1 MLSVEVVGKM
11 SKNMDLMLDE
21 CIDRINSGESIE
33 ECLAHYPEHA
43 AELRPLL
50 LALSDAGDVCS
61 DMPKAE
67 ARSMMRQ
74 RLESAATTAERSPH
88 KNQRISAIFGWP
100 KIWATATIVV
110 VLALVGFGL
119 YQMLTPDMAPVI
131 AQANFRLLLSDEP
144 NAIGDFGSLKVTI
157 SRIGVLRG
165 GENGGWDE
173 IKIEP
178 AAVVDLTRLQGLNAQ
193 EIWKGNLPEGQ
204 YRQVFIYIENAVGIL
219 TNGTTAKV
227 VVPSG
232 NLQISKPFAVTADGS
247 TISFVY
253 DVTVVAAGSDY
264 ILQPQL
270 EQSGATEKIHELGS
284 GELTIQVIEGK
295 VTPGESITIRVTSG
309 MTPVGDASVVVNDRK
324 VGTTDENGLKV
335 FTISSNDELEIAVL
349 KDQAKGELEI
359 DLERE
364 SEEQEAEDDELIIK
378 VVSGDVLP
386 GKSITI
392 LVTANGNPLAG
403 ALVIVDDRE
412 IGTTVPDGR
421 ISFVLAD
428 VEELDIKAVKGE
440 MEGELKIDLKNKSE
454 H

>member
-1 MLSVEVVGKM
+1 
-11 SKNMDLMLDE
+11 
-21 CIDRINSGESIE
+21 
-33 ECLAHYPEHA
+33 
-43 AELRPLL
+43 
-50 LALSDAGDVCS
+50 
-61 DMPKAE
+61 
-67 ARSMMRQ
+67 
-74 RLESAATTAERSPH
+74 
-88 KNQRISAIFGWP
+88 
-100 KIWATATIVV
+100 
-110 VLALVGFGL
+110 
-119 YQMLTPDMAPVI
+119 
-131 AQANFRLLLSDEP
+131 
-144 NAIGDFGSLKVTI
+144 
-157 SRIGVLRG
+157 
-165 GENGGWDE
+165 
-173 IKIEP
+173 
-178 AAVVDLTRLQGLNAQ
+178 
-193 EIWKGNLPEGQ
+193 
-204 YRQVFIYIENAVGIL
+204 VFIYIENAVGIL
-219 TNGTTAKV
+219 TNGTKAKV

-232 NLQISKPFAVTADGS
+232 NLQISKPFAVTAVGS

-364 SEEQEAEDDELIIK
+364 SEEQEAEDDELIIR

>member
-1 MLSVEVVGKM
+1 M
-11 SKNMDLMLDE
+11 SKDFDLVIDE
-21 CIDRINSGESIE
+21 CIDRMNSGESVE
-33 ECLAHYPEHA
+33 QCLARYPKYA
-43 AELRPLL
+43 AELGPMLL
-50 LALSDAGDVCS
+50 TLRDTGDICS
-61 DMPKAE
+61 TMPGAE
-67 ARSMMRQ
+67 ARSKVKQ
-74 RLESAATTAERSPH
+74 QIESAAMTSNTSSHSSR
-88 KNQRISAIFGWP
+88 RILPVFGWP
-100 KIWATATIVV
+100 KVRATVAVV
-110 VLALVGFGL
+110 FVLALVGFGL
-119 YQMLTPDMAPVI
+119 YWTVGRDVTPVI
-131 AQANFRLLLSDEP
+131 AQTNFRLLLSDDP
-144 NAIGDFGSLKVTI
+144 NAIADFSSLKVTI

-165 GENGGWDE
+165 GEGGGWEE
-173 IKIEP
+173 IKLEP
-178 AAVVDLTRLQGLNAQ
+178 GIMVDLTRLQGLNAQ

-270 EQSGATEKIHELGS
+270 E
-284 GELTIQVIEGK
+284 LTIQVIEGK
-295 VTPGESITIRVTSG
+295 VAPGELITIRVTSE

-324 VGTTDENGLKV
+324 VGTTDENGLKA
-335 FTISSNDELEIAVL
+335 FTVPSDEELEIEVT

-412 IGTTVPDGR
+412 IGTTGPDGR

-428 VEELDIKAVKGE
+428 VEELDIKGVKGE
-440 MEGELKIDLKNKSE
+440 MEGELKIDLEDESE
-454 H
+454 E

>member
-1 MLSVEVVGKM
+1 M
-11 SKNMDLMLDE
+11 SKNMDLLLDE
-21 CIDRINSGESIE
+21 CIDRINSGESIQA
-33 ECLAHYPEHA
+33 CLAHYPEHA
-43 AELRPLL
+43 AELEPLL
-50 LALSDAGDVCS
+50 LALSDAGEICS
-61 DMPKAE
+61 DMPEAE
-67 ARSMMRQ
+67 ARFKMRQ
-74 RLESAATTAERSPH
+74 RLESAATAGERSPH
-88 KNQRISAIFGWP
+88 KNQRITAIFGWP
-100 KIWATATIVV
+100 KVWVTATIVV

-131 AQANFRLLLSDEP
+131 AQSNFRLLLSDEP
-144 NAIGDFGSLKVTI
+144 NAIGDFSSLKVTI

-165 GENGGWDE
+165 GENGGWEE

-178 AAVVDLTRLQGLNAQ
+178 AAVIDLTRLQGLNAQ
-193 EIWKGNLPEGQ
+193 EIWNGNLPEGQ
-204 YRQVFIYIENAVGIL
+204 YTQVFIYIENAVGIL
-219 TNGTTAKV
+219 TNGTTAKL

-270 EQSGATEKIHELGS
+270 DQSGATEKIHEIGS
-284 GELTIQVIEGK
+284 GDLTVQVIEGK
-295 VTPGESITIRVTSG
+295 VAQGESIAIRVTSG
-309 MTPVGDASVVVNDRK
+309 ITPVGDASVLVNDRK
-324 VGTTDENGLKV
+324 VGTTDENGLKTFIV
-335 FTISSNDELEIAVL
+335 PSEKELEIEVT

-364 SEEQEAEDDELIIK
+364 SEEQETDDDELTIK

-403 ALVIVDDRE
+403 SLVIVDDRE
-412 IGTTVPDGR
+412 VGTTGPDGR
-421 ISFVLAD
+421 ISFVLAE

-440 MEGELKIDLKNKSE
+440 MEGELKIDLRNESE
-454 H
+454 E